1 VGLDN
6 ESRTPTLPTLGGI
19 VSNIDVNK
27 SYVETDL
34 NDINYVSEGFLGRYY
49 YKLVPKPTS
58 FWSKLLKA
66 LAVVVV
72 LAAAAVA
79 TVFTAGF
86 AGIGIG
92 AGLGA
97 ALVGG
102 GFTVGATIGTIGI
115 VAGSLFAATGLGLG
129 IEAITLKVRQKRN
142 KGKALLV
149 KGRKEKIPD
158 GYQREELEES
168 R

>member
-1 VGLDN
+1 LDN

-19 VSNIDVNK
+19 VASIDVNK

-58 FWSKLLKA
+58 FWSKLLTA

-72 LAAAAVA
+72 LAAAVVT
-79 TVFTAGF
+79 TVFTCGVAGVATGAGF
-86 AGIGIG
+86 AAMMT
-92 AGLGA
+92 AGGSA
-97 ALVGG
+97 
-102 GFTVGATIGTIGI
+102 VGAMVGTLGI
-115 VAGSLFAATGLGLG
+115 VAGSVFTATGIGLG
-129 IEAITLKVRQKRN
+129 IEAITVKVRQKRN
-142 KGKALLV
+142 KGEALLV
-149 KGRKEKIPD
+149 KGRHEDIPE